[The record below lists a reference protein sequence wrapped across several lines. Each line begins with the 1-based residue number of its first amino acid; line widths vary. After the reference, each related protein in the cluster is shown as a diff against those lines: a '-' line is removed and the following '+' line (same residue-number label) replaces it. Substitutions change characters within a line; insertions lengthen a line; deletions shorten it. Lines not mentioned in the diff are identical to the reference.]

1 MKQNGVICL
10 QRLTV
15 EQSQTFSA
23 KQQNTRERLLCIIS
37 KFKLTDAAVTL
48 LIWTLCSACTQK
60 CCMSVGEAPTPGKEL
75 EPTWLRNK
83 HLNPATLGK
92 QVLGPQAQGIP
103 WQQYGSAVQ
112 AQLLLSVSNDSKS
125 IFLAHGYLGV
135 GKAFT
140 FSPNAYINKW
150 RRIRM
155 HHWRSCGR
163 EAWKEVWKQGVKSE
177 GSTYCHRA
185 FAFQ

>member
-1 MKQNGVICL
+1 MVLYACRDLRWNRARHSLPNNKTLGKGCCALSPNSSWQM
-10 QRLTV
+10 
-15 EQSQTFSA
+15 
-23 KQQNTRERLLCIIS
+23 LLLHYLS
-37 KFKLTDAAVTL
+37 EH
-48 LIWTLCSACTQK
+48 
-60 CCMSVGEAPTPGKEL
+60 SVVPAPTPGKEL

-83 HLNPATLGK
+83 HLNPATLEK
-92 QVLGPQAQGIP
+92 QALGPQAQGIP